1 MLVAEAA
8 LAIAV
13 VGTDSIVM
21 VIVDNHREVAVV
33 ACIAVEFVVPM
44 MVDHKEVVMG
54 AMEVAGSFFTLSIN
68 I

>member
-1 MLVAEAA
+1 MPVAEAA

-33 ACIAVEFVVPM
+33 ARIAVEFVVPM
-44 MVDHKEVVMG
+44 MVDHKGVV